1 MKRLTLFVLIV
12 VLACLVFVCHVYGAD
27 GARIVQYSET
37 DVIPIRAKLRYS
49 TLIVLPANEEI
60 LDFTTGDRD
69 FWIINGVHNLCYVHP
84 AQANIQSNLNLVTAS
99 GHIYSFLL
107 TEISNHSNEQPDLK
121 VFVVLKKSP
130 GDPVAASAAGP
141 VQYVRESVVQDYKA
155 EAEAARSM
163 AAQAIQQAQLH
174 ARREIT
180 QYREDYAGQLHF
192 DYRYNAKAKRPP
204 FSVTAIYH
212 DDKFTYIKSDAQE
225 KPTIYE
231 RKDGK
236 PQLVNFDYEN
246 GVYIIPEI
254 VARGYLAIGKQRV
267 SFERRGHAGGH
278 L

>member
-69 FWIINGVHNLCYVHP
+69 FWIIDGVHNLCYVHP
-84 AQANIQSNLNLVTAS
+84 ARANIQSNLNLVTAS

-107 TEISNHSNEQPDLK
+107 TEISNHSNQQPDLK
-121 VFVVLKKSP
+121 VFVVLKKST

-141 VQYVRESVVQDYKA
+141 VQYIRESVVQDYKA
-155 EAEAARSM
+155 EAEAARTM

-267 SFERRGHAGGH
+267 SFERRDQAGGH